1 MIVRD
6 VALQTNGNIY
16 KAQQEWST
24 IPQSRFDLAPDLWVE
39 KLPSRLFWE
48 IYDHTEPK
56 GKWRGD
62 AQPVKQFAQLYTFVR
77 EVPSAIAMDLNW
89 DRDNRLHT
97 CIALSRVVH
106 PTTVN
111 YGAAARVTYGEDG
124 NLLEIVPGPVKGH
137 HSEAFLSA
145 SETRDWLVVDEL
157 EELAVLLQKYSWPA
171 LPERVKRAL
180 WTYDYAA
187 SDYFIDTR
195 WTLLSS
201 AVEALVHTRQRESTA
216 QFVDGLIK
224 LASDVGA
231 GAITPDDAN
240 RIYDLRSSL
249 AHGQGLPQISKE
261 EDRLYVL
268 MQTVL
273 RLTLKQAILDPTYAE
288 KFRSNKAVRGHLVE
302 PKPPKDRSSYKPRA
316 VRGTRDLLP
325 PETALW
331 NFVESAVRD
340 VFRAY
345 NFQEIRTPIFESTEL
360 FARGVGEE
368 TDIVAKEMY
377 TWEDRGRAE
386 SDKGQSLTLRPEA
399 TAGIVRAYIEHKLG
413 DRGLNKLYCIGPMF
427 RRERPQ
433 KGRYRQFYQIDAEI
447 IGPPSAGSESP
458 ARDAEVLEMLATLL
472 DRLGIVGWNLE
483 LNSVGCPSDRAAFNE
498 ALRKALEPVVSKMCV
513 DCQRRA
519 VTNPLRVFDCKVPED
534 QPIIDTLPRISQFL
548 DEGCRKHFEAVQ
560 EILTKVGVPFSLNDR
575 LVRGLDYYT
584 RTAFEFTHG
593 ALGAQNAILGGGRYD
608 GLSEAL
614 GGPAAPG
621 IGFAIGEDR
630 LVMSRQESAES
641 VLQKPAV
648 YVAPLGAGMNGEA
661 ARLARELR
669 RHDLVVD
676 LGDESFRL
684 KKSFEAATKAGAKYI
699 LIVGE
704 NEMKADAFA
713 LKNLTTGEQ
722 ISVPRAELAQ
732 RIQE

>member
-1 MIVRD
+1 MI
-6 VALQTNGNIY
+6 
-16 KAQQEWST
+16 K
-24 IPQSRFDLAPDLWVE
+24 
-39 KLPSRLFWE
+39 
-48 IYDHTEPK
+48 
-56 GKWRGD
+56 
-62 AQPVKQFAQLYTFVR
+62 
-77 EVPSAIAMDLNW
+77 
-89 DRDNRLHT
+89 
-97 CIALSRVVH
+97 
-106 PTTVN
+106 
-111 YGAAARVTYGEDG
+111 
-124 NLLEIVPGPVKGH
+124 
-137 HSEAFLSA
+137 
-145 SETRDWLVVDEL
+145 
-157 EELAVLLQKYSWPA
+157 
-171 LPERVKRAL
+171 
-180 WTYDYAA
+180 
-187 SDYFIDTR
+187 
-195 WTLLSS
+195 
-201 AVEALVHTRQRESTA
+201 
-216 QFVDGLIK
+216 
-224 LASDVGA
+224 
-231 GAITPDDAN
+231 
-240 RIYDLRSSL
+240 
-249 AHGQGLPQISKE
+249 
-261 EDRLYVL
+261 
-268 MQTVL
+268 
-273 RLTLKQAILDPTYAE
+273 
-288 KFRSNKAVRGHLVE
+288 
-302 PKPPKDRSSYKPRA
+302 A

-360 FARGVGEE
+360 FARGVGED
-368 TDIVAKEMY
+368 TDIVSKEMY

-413 DRGLNKLYCIGPMF
+413 DRGLNKLYCMGPMF

-433 KGRYRQFYQIDAEI
+433 KGRYRQFYQIDAEV
-447 IGPPSAGSESP
+447 IGPASAGSESP

-472 DRLGIVGWNLE
+472 DRLGITGWTLE
-483 LNSVGCPSDRAAFNE
+483 LNSVGCANDRVAFNE
-498 ALRKALEPVVSKMCV
+498 ALRQALDPVKDKMCA

-534 QPIIDTLPRISQFL
+534 QPIIETLPRISQFL
-548 DEGCRKHFEAVQ
+548 DEVCRQHFADVQAILQ
-560 EILTKVGVPFSLNDR
+560 EIGVPFTLNDR

-630 LVMSRQESAES
+630 LVMTMQQTTPAES
-641 VLQKPAV
+641 VVRKPDV
-648 YVAPLGAGMNGEA
+648 YIAALGEGMNAQA

-676 LGDESFRL
+676 LGDETFRL

-704 NEMKADAFA
+704 NEVKSDIFA
-713 LKNLTTGEQ
+713 LKNLATGEQ
-722 ISVPRAELAQ
+722 VAVPRADLPR
-732 RIQE
+732 RIQA